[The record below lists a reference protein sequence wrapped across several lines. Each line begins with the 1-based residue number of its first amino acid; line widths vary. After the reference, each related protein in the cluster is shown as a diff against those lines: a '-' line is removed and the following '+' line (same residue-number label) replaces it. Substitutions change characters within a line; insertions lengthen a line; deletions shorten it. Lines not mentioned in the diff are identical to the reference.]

1 MIKIELSEKDI
12 KTLKE
17 NKKGWSYE
25 INTQW
30 GKLSGSEIKTK
41 QEAIDHCKKHLID
54 IVKRMLKIN

>member
-25 INTQW
+25 INTKW
-30 GKLSGSEIKTK
+30 GKFSGSEIKTK
-41 QEAIDHCKKHLID
+41 QEAINHCKRHLEN
-54 IVKRMLKIN
+54 IVNRMLKIN